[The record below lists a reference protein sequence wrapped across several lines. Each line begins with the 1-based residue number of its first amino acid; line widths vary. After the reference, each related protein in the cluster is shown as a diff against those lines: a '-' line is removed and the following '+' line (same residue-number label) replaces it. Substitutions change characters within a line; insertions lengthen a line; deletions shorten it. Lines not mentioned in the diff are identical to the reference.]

1 MIPSATADEDHDR
14 GVGTGRRGV
23 RWPAGP
29 ARHCSPGPASCPSP
43 RAATGQSLPVWH
55 VLSVVWSSAAS
66 GYNSCMQMGTIDLQK
81 LRGVGEKAFGLTK
94 EFMGVITNNERLQQE
109 GDAQQD
115 RASEKLRALR
125 KEAEAQV
132 KEAKAV
138 ALDRKERAAQQ
149 AKG

>member
-1 MIPSATADEDHDR
+1 M
-14 GVGTGRRGV
+14 
-23 RWPAGP
+23 
-29 ARHCSPGPASCPSP
+29 
-43 RAATGQSLPVWH
+43 
-55 VLSVVWSSAAS
+55 
-66 GYNSCMQMGTIDLQK
+66 
-81 LRGVGEKAFGLTK
+81 GEKAFGLTK